1 MKKSLFRFNA
11 TQIIVLGFLAV
22 VLVGTVLLMLPIS
35 TVTRVSTPFIDALF
49 TSTSAA
55 CVTGL
60 TVAETGTYWSVFG
73 KSVIL
78 LLIQIGG
85 LGFMSIALLFS
96 LLARRRI
103 TPRERMVFAQSLNMS
118 DLSGIVKFAKF
129 IFYVTFAAE
138 GLGTLFLAFRF
149 IPEFGVTNGLAK
161 SLFHAVSSFC
171 NAGFDILGRGNSL
184 SDYAADPYL
193 SIVIS
198 LLVIVGGL
206 GFFVWRDLWMCLRGK
221 GRLSPYSKLV
231 LLATGS
237 LLVLGTV
244 LLFAFEN
251 ENPAFDAYSRPK
263 LLLTSFFQSAVT
275 RTAGFFSIPLS
286 ELSSTSKAVSMVL
299 MFIGGASGS
308 TAGGIKVGTFAV
320 ILIAMAAIIRGH
332 NKFVFAGR
340 SISLNNVLRAMG
352 ILSVAI
358 AVVSASTLVIC
369 LIEPEL
375 YFADVL
381 YEVISAFATVGQTLG
396 ITPDLSVISKGIIVL
411 LMFFGRVGIITVTY
425 AIMFNQAK
433 SENLITYPETN
444 VLLG

>member
-1 MKKSLFRFNA
+1 
-11 TQIIVLGFLAV
+11 
-22 VLVGTVLLMLPIS
+22 MLPIS

-161 SLFHAVSSFC
+161 SLFHAVSAFC

-308 TAGGIKVGTFAV
+308 TAGGMK
-320 ILIAMAAIIRGH
+320 MCRR
-332 NKFVFAGR
+332 N
-340 SISLNNVLRAMG
+340 
-352 ILSVAI
+352 
-358 AVVSASTLVIC
+358 
-369 LIEPEL
+369 
-375 YFADVL
+375 
-381 YEVISAFATVGQTLG
+381 
-396 ITPDLSVISKGIIVL
+396 
-411 LMFFGRVGIITVTY
+411 
-425 AIMFNQAK
+425 
-433 SENLITYPETN
+433 
-444 VLLG
+444 

>member
-1 MKKSLFRFNA
+1 MDA
-11 TQIIVLGFLAV
+11 TQIIVLGFLGV
-22 VLVGTVLLMLPIS
+22 VLAGTALLMLPIS
-35 TVTRVSTPFIDALF
+35 TVNREVTPFIDALF

-73 KSVIL
+73 KCVIL

-96 LLARRRI
+96 LVARRRI
-103 TPRERMVFAQSLNMS
+103 TPRERMVFAQSQNLS

-129 IFYVTFAAE
+129 IFYCTFSVE
-138 GLGTLFLAFRF
+138 GVGALLLAVRF
-149 IPEFGVTNGLAK
+149 IPQYGVSDGIAK
-161 SLFHAVSSFC
+161 SIFHSVSAFC
-171 NAGFDILGRGNSL
+171 NAGFDIIGHCDSL
-184 SDYAADPYL
+184 SGYAADPYL
-193 SIVIS
+193 SVLIS

-206 GFFVWRDLWMCLRGK
+206 GFYVWRDLFLYFRK
-221 GRLSPYSKLV
+221 KQRLSPYSKLV
-231 LLATGS
+231 LFATAG
-237 LLVLGTV
+237 LLVSGTL

-251 ENPAFDAYSRPK
+251 ENPAFDAFSRPK
-263 LLLTSFFQSAVT
+263 LFLTSFFQSAVT
-275 RTAGFFSIPLS
+275 RTAGFYTIPLS

-320 ILIAMAAIIRGH
+320 IMIAMAATIRGK
-332 NKFVFAGR
+332 NSFVVFGR
-340 SISLNNVLRAMG
+340 RISLNNVLRAMG
-352 ILSVAI
+352 ILAVGIAI
-358 AVVSASTLVIC
+358 VSISTLLIC
-369 LIEPEL
+369 LAEPQL
-375 YFADVL
+375 LFADVL

-396 ITPDLSVISKGIIVL
+396 ITPYLTVFSKGIIIL

-425 AIMFNQAK
+425 AIMFNQAR
-433 SENLITYPETN
+433 SENLVTYPETN